1 MMFSRFSIYFY
12 RFTTTTTADF
22 KSVYRLNRLSEL
34 FFFRTL
40 KRLNL
45 FYLKREPRKMHSNE
59 CLVTLNEDS
68 KELSYLKYYRH

>member
-12 RFTTTTTADF
+12 RFTTTATADF
-22 KSVYRLNRLSEL
+22 KSVYRLSSFIGII
-34 FFFRTL
+34 FFITL